1 MDILYQSSLVGHI
14 LGITLMAGASFIDIA
29 AFRAYRK
36 LAETDSAKAAVLL
49 VYFNKLQRF
58 MSYGMLLILVSGIL
72 MMIKLHAV
80 WGAQL
85 WFRIKMA
92 LVLLVI
98 INGLGI
104 RRRVGEHRLLAV
116 QTIQVCLFIII
127 FVLSVFKFN

>member
-14 LGITLMAGASFIDIA
+14 IGITLMAGASFIDLA
-29 AFRAYRK
+29 AFRVYRK
-36 LAETDSAKAAVLL
+36 LSRRDSAKAAVLL

-58 MSYGMLLILVSGIL
+58 MGFGMLLILVSGVL

-85 WFRIKMA
+85 WFRIKMG

-98 INGLGI
+98 FNGLAL
-104 RRRVGEHRLLAV
+104 RRRVRDNRVPVV
-116 QTIQVCLFIII
+116 QTIQVFLFLII